1 MIRLAQSLQAWG
13 SEGFNDVLKNE
24 IERLDLTDLPLQQ
37 ALSQSSY
44 AIEGSFQVMVISV
57 ADNPDAIQAKTG
69 IFYSGLIPGCSC
81 ADDPTPVSEYSE
93 YCEIRFDIDKNTAA
107 TSVVLLPR

>member
-1 MIRLAQSLQAWG
+1 MIQLTRSLQAW
-13 SEGFNDVLKNE
+13 ETPCFKDILREE
-24 IERLDLTDLPLQQ
+24 IEQLDTMALPLQQ

-44 AIEGSFQVMVISV
+44 AVDGEFHVMIISVSEGSGFIR
-57 ADNPDAIQAKTG
+57 AKTG

-93 YCEIRFDIDKNTAA
+93 YCEVQFDISKKTAD
-107 TSVVLLPR
+107 TTVKLLQ